1 MNRRELLSLSAEK
14 ALKEIISKKGGDT
27 SKDVFDNLEY
37 LTDKATSYG
46 EDFYY
51 IPVLIKKLLCT
62 YIDPDYR
69 IEYVVTKG
77 SDWCEV
83 EARLYWSD
91 SEQPAGIGFV
101 RRYANQIS
109 PFDSLSKE
117 ERLSQLEANCRGASA
132 TRAIADAGV
141 ASHFWGD
148 MSGFE
153 IKGEMEEA
161 EASAK
166 MRAETKVPEVKSA
179 VEKKAEKREKAK
191 SKAETTASE
200 LPSAKEVFETTSN
213 DFASE
218 EVVFAEDCS
227 TPSFF
232 DFLDEETPDGPDGNT
247 EETVASEEISL
258 ETAMNVVSDM
268 GTYKGQTLGN
278 IYKMMPRNLVY
289 LATHSST
296 VGKYARVIIA
306 TDEVLSDM
314 LKSAEE
320 V

>member
-1 MNRRELLSLSAEK
+1 MNRRELLSMSAEK
-14 ALKEIISKKGGDT
+14 ALKEIIAKKGGDT
-27 SKDVFDNLEY
+27 SKDVFDNLEF
-37 LTDKATSYG
+37 LADKVTHYG
-46 EDFYY
+46 EDFFY
-51 IPVLIKKLLCT
+51 IPVLVKKLLCT

-69 IEYVVTKG
+69 IEYTVTKTN
-77 SDWCEV
+77 DWCDC

-91 SEQPAGIGFV
+91 NSEKPAGIGFV
-101 RRYANQIS
+101 RRYLFQLGDNS
-109 PFDSLSKE
+109 FSKE
-117 ERLSQLEANCRGASA
+117 EKLSQLEASCRGASA

-148 MSGFE
+148 MSRFE
-153 IKGEMEEA
+153 IKGEQEEA
-161 EASAK
+161 EKSAQ
-166 MRAETKVPEVKSA
+166 MQVETKVPEVKSET
-179 VEKKAEKREKAK
+179 EKKAEKSEKAK
-191 SKAETTASE
+191 SKAEATASE

-232 DFLDEETPDGPDGNT
+232 DFLEGEGEETSDGNT
-247 EETVASEEISL
+247 EEVASEKISL

-289 LATHSST
+289 LATHSTS

-314 LKSAEE
+314 LKSEEE

>member
-1 MNRRELLSLSAEK
+1 MK
-14 ALKEIISKKGGDT
+14 
-27 SKDVFDNLEY
+27 
-37 LTDKATSYG
+37 
-46 EDFYY
+46 
-51 IPVLIKKLLCT
+51 
-62 YIDPDYR
+62 
-69 IEYVVTKG
+69 
-77 SDWCEV
+77 
-83 EARLYWSD
+83 
-91 SEQPAGIGFV
+91 
-101 RRYANQIS
+101 
-109 PFDSLSKE
+109 
-117 ERLSQLEANCRGASA
+117 
-132 TRAIADAGV
+132 
-141 ASHFWGD
+141 
-148 MSGFE
+148 
-153 IKGEMEEA
+153 
-161 EASAK
+161 
-166 MRAETKVPEVKSA
+166 
-179 VEKKAEKREKAK
+179 EKKAEKREKAK
-191 SKAETTASE
+191 SKAEATASE

-232 DFLDEETPDGPDGNT
+232 DFLDGETPDGNT

-306 TDEVLSDM
+306 TDEALSKM
-314 LKSAEE
+314 LKDAEE

>member
-1 MNRRELLSLSAEK
+1 MNRKELLSSSAER
-14 ALKEIISKKGGDT
+14 ALKEIIGKKGGDT

-77 SDWCEV
+77 GDWCEC
-83 EARLYWSD
+83 EAKLYWSD

-166 MRAETKVPEVKSA
+166 MRAEAKIPEVKSA

-191 SKAETTASE
+191 SKAEATASE

-232 DFLDEETPDGPDGNT
+232 DFLEGNEETPDGNT
-247 EETVASEEISL
+247 EEVASEEIGL
-258 ETAMNVVSDM
+258 DDALNAVSDM

-306 TDEVLSDM
+306 TDEALSKM
-314 LKSAEE
+314 LKDAEE